1 MVILHVCNPGLA
13 NVGREDF
20 AQERSGVQCAGVP
33 GLTDEC
39 EPCIYARP
47 PYDEF
52 HRKMGKMNGIGL
64 VFSL

>member
-33 GLTDEC
+33 GVVC
-39 EPCIYARP
+39 EPCIYAPRMTS
-47 PYDEF
+47 F
-52 HRKMGKMNGIGL
+52 IARWVKLMVGL

>member
-20 AQERSGVQCAGVP
+20 AQERSVVQCAGVP

-39 EPCIYARP
+39 DGALYMP
-47 PYDEF
+47 PEYDEF
-52 HRKMGKMNGIGL
+52 HRKMGKNEW
-64 VFSL
+64 